1 MSATTASIEVRDY
14 LAAVSRE
21 LVDLP
26 ADERDDLLEDLDSHL
41 HEVIAEGE
49 GSLVQRLGPPEQYAT
64 ELRASAGLSSSD
76 RSTASVLHR
85 AVSSLSTSTT
95 WRRTA
100 EHPWT
105 RATIEFLPQL
115 RPAWWIVRAMLA
127 VGLIA
132 GLYHDRFYYEGSSF
146 TTHSIGD
153 VYRHS
158 GVWPGGFPAPYIGL
172 ALLVIA
178 IPISIQL
185 GRRSLRG
192 SARWL
197 VIAGNVLAIGLLVPA
212 LAALDSRTYI
222 VDTGQS
228 VPNDGAFNNGNQV
241 TNIYPYDAQG
251 RPLDHVRL
259 FDQTG
264 QPLLGISGNTNDFQA
279 GTDLGVPIATAAP
292 SANPNDFPLPNTV
305 TIYSPDGTPTT
316 TVLPRPTIVVPPLPS
331 ASATAPTPSPSATPS
346 TAVESAPASA
356 QP

>member
-1 MSATTASIEVRDY
+1 MSATTSSIEVRDY

-21 LVDLP
+21 LADLP

-49 GSLVQRLGPPEQYAT
+49 GSLEQRLGPPRQYAA
-64 ELRASAGLSSSD
+64 ELRASAGLTSSD
-76 RSTASVLHR
+76 RSTAGVLHR
-85 AVSSLSTSTT
+85 AVTSLSASAT

-105 RATIEFLPQL
+105 RATLDFLPQL
-115 RPAWWIVRAMLA
+115 RPAWWIVRAWLA
-127 VGLIA
+127 VGIIA
-132 GLYHDRFYYEGSSF
+132 GAYHQRGWRGGSITDFYR
-146 TTHSIGD
+146 D
-153 VYRHS
+153 S
-158 GVWPGGFPAPYIGL
+158 GLWPRGFISPYIGIV
-172 ALLVIA
+172 LLVIA

-197 VIAGNVLAIGLLVPA
+197 VIAGNVFAVALVLPAITA
-212 LAALDSRTYI
+212 FSTQTYI
-222 VDTGQS
+222 VDSGQS
-228 VPNDGAFNNGNQV
+228 VSTDGIYNNGNQI

-251 RPLDHVRL
+251 RPLDQVRL

-264 QPLLGISGNTNDFQA
+264 QPLLGVSGNNNDFQV
-279 GTDLGVPIATAAP
+279 GTAPGVPIATAAP
-292 SANPNDFPLPNTV
+292 SANPSDFPLPNTV
-305 TIYSPDGTPTT
+305 TIYGPDGNPTT

-331 ASATAPTPSPSATPS
+331 ASATAVTPSPSPTTSTP
-346 TAVESAPASA
+346 TGSAPASS